1 MLLNFTS
8 NNEEITFQKFYKLP
22 RKYLSLLIRFLLNQK
37 YERVVIL
44 KEILHQHFWYRS
56 VWSMAKIK
64 SILTDRS
71 LFTCV
76 FALYSIITAS
86 VKVSREALSYCTKN
100 VFPSLSRYMASSYQV
115 DFEKRHLPVI
125 TVEV

>member
-1 MLLNFTS
+1 
-8 NNEEITFQKFYKLP
+8 
-22 RKYLSLLIRFLLNQK
+22 
-37 YERVVIL
+37 
-44 KEILHQHFWYRS
+44 
-56 VWSMAKIK
+56 MAKIK

-100 VFPSLSRYMASSYQV
+100 IFPSLSRYMASSYQV

>member
-1 MLLNFTS
+1 
-8 NNEEITFQKFYKLP
+8 
-22 RKYLSLLIRFLLNQK
+22 
-37 YERVVIL
+37 
-44 KEILHQHFWYRS
+44 
-56 VWSMAKIK
+56 MAKIK

-71 LFTCV
+71 VFTCV

-115 DFEKRHLPVI
+115 DFEKRHLPDI

>member
-1 MLLNFTS
+1 
-8 NNEEITFQKFYKLP
+8 
-22 RKYLSLLIRFLLNQK
+22 
-37 YERVVIL
+37 
-44 KEILHQHFWYRS
+44 
-56 VWSMAKIK
+56 MAKIK

-71 LFTCV
+71 VFTCV

-86 VKVSREALSYCTKN
+86 VKVSPREALSYCTKN
-100 VFPSLSRYMASSYQV
+100 VFPSVSRYMASSYQV